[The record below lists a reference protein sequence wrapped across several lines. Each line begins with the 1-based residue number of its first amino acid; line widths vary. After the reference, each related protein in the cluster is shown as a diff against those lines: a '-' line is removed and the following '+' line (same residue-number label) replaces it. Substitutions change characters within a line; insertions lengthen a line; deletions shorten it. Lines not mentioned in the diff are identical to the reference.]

1 MSVTPED
8 RAAIIR
14 VSASLVES
22 ERAYAVHLDTLL
34 QTFWIPLVTNGIVDA
49 QVGRSSHVRA
59 AAPPRARAQRSA
71 MRPVAPASA
80 RARGGAAA
88 RTCDERQRLND
99 YYSMRRELRRLRASA
114 RRASVD
120 C

>member
-49 QVGRSSHVRA
+49 QVGRSLVARARRCA
-59 AAPPRARAQRSA
+59 AARARARW
-71 MRPVAPASA
+71 RH
-80 RARGGAAA
+80 RAH
-88 RTCDERQRLND
+88 C
-99 YYSMRRELRRLRASA
+99 
-114 RRASVD
+114 
-120 C
+120 